1 MADPAAPAPV
11 VDAITGVA
19 PAPVA
24 APAPAPA
31 VEAAPAPAPAA
42 PEPVPTLV
50 SLLSEVTPEP
60 VKPEVPAE
68 PAKAEAVEAQPDA
81 PADPAKVEPKPE
93 ELKPEVKAEEKP
105 VETPAP
111 EPVEKPVWKIEL
123 PEVIKADEK
132 QINEFTSLLDA
143 LVSPSETLTREQAA
157 NSLMAMH
164 AKAMQD
170 YAANTDREQ
179 RLAFNKMR
187 EGWRNQILADEEV
200 GGSGFETA
208 KKARIR
214 MRDEFV
220 SSAPRGSERYKADLV
235 AFNTMLDLTGA
246 GDHVAMHRFMQN
258 VAARLDEPRK
268 VPAPDP
274 RPPKDIGP
282 GPRDSRNSLYDH
294 PRSPS

>member
-1 MADPAAPAPV
+1 MADAPV
-11 VDAITGVA
+11 PEILVA
-19 PAPVA
+19 PAPVDLAPA
-24 APAPAPA
+24 APSP
-31 VEAAPAPAPAA
+31 VEATPAAASIA

-50 SLLSEVTPEP
+50 SLLSEVAPEPAKPDAPAEP
-60 VKPEVPAE
+60 VKPEAVEAKPEAIAE
-68 PAKAEAVEAQPDA
+68 PAKVETKPD
-81 PADPAKVEPKPE
+81 EP
-93 ELKPEVKAEEKP
+93 KPEVKAEEPKP
-105 VETPAP
+105 VEAP
-111 EPVEKPVWKIEL
+111 VPVEKPVWKIEL
-123 PEVIKADEK
+123 PEVIKADDK
-132 QINEFTSLLDA
+132 QISEFTTLLDA

-157 NSLMAMH
+157 NSLMSMH

-187 EGWRNQILADEEV
+187 EGWRNDILADEEV

-220 SSAPRGSERYKADLV
+220 SSAPRGSPKYRADLV

-258 VAARLDEPRK
+258 VAARLDEPRRI
-268 VPAPDP
+268 PAPDP

-282 GPRDSRNSLYDH
+282 GPRNGRDTLYDH
-294 PRSPS
+294 PRSQS